1 LLIDSGKCNLNLCD
15 YAGENVISFC
25 IWGDDS
31 NIFDKILED
40 NNCNHLI
47 QNCNDNQN
55 TICLSILIGR
65 YEYANKII
73 NKYLQEKDID
83 FLNTLEMTNKC
94 NFYKGLDIYTINEL
108 NNRIRKYM
116 YDNKHINKIWSIY
129 QKEFMKIIDNS
140 ISNNNI
146 LASCFQKGIGDL
158 NVITLITQFI
168 Y

>member
-1 LLIDSGKCNLNLCD
+1 
-15 YAGENVISFC
+15 
-25 IWGDDS
+25 
-31 NIFDKILED
+31 
-40 NNCNHLI
+40 
-47 QNCNDNQN
+47 
-55 TICLSILIGR
+55 
-65 YEYANKII
+65 
-73 NKYLQEKDID
+73 
-83 FLNTLEMTNKC
+83 MTNKC